1 MDSTQDCQGSVVS
14 TTFEPKASSVAEAR
28 RWVTAQLKLAGRDDV
43 TDTATLVVSELV
55 TNVVVHAHS
64 AADLRLVVGSRGMR
78 IEVCDDS
85 ADLPRRKAVDADVSS
100 GRGLGLVDAVCR
112 RWGITRRGSGKCV
125 WAELS
130 PAR

>member
-1 MDSTQDCQGSVVS
+1 MDSTHQRADCVVS
-14 TTFEPKASSVAEAR
+14 TTLEPKPSSVAEAR
-28 RWVTAQLKLAGRDDV
+28 RWVTAQLRQAGRDDV

-64 AADLRLVVGSRGMR
+64 AADLRLVVGSPGTR

-85 ADLPRRKAVDADVSS
+85 AELPRRRAVDADVSS